1 MRLEYVFQ
9 YVVGSPYAFAVLQQI
24 ISEYLHNELDTTSCD
39 EFSAEMIDLLLALV
53 KFGFYNTPIQ
63 LCDIVA
69 PLIRA
74 LDEHR
79 QSFDSRSR
87 SDLNQTV
94 MLSAADDDDYG
105 AVDGNEAGVNNSPVK
120 SESISPPNKTLTRN
134 RSAWSWNN
142 LSFRGDASGKVAPDL
157 ESRPSIKNLRAS
169 MFHKRCVSH
178 DHYAVVV

>member
-1 MRLEYVFQ
+1 M
-9 YVVGSPYAFAVLQQI
+9 LQQI
-24 ISEYLHNELDTTSCD
+24 ISEYLHNELDTTACD

-87 SDLNQTV
+87 SDFNQTV
-94 MLSAADDDDYG
+94 VLSAVDDEDSGGVKDTGDDDDN
-105 AVDGNEAGVNNSPVK
+105 ADGNNPSPAAGSASVSPL
-120 SESISPPNKTLTRN
+120 SNPLTRN

-169 MFHKRCVSH
+169 MFHKR
-178 DHYAVVV
+178 